1 MANKPTKRK
10 VSGSR
15 GSGGRVTPKGGHQP
29 HGGGP
34 APSRRYTPP
43 IPQEMKVAAP
53 WVPWVMFGLLGLGMV
68 IIVANYLD
76 VLPGGTSN
84 AYLLVGL
91 GAILGGI
98 IAATQYR

>member
-1 MANKPTKRK
+1 
-10 VSGSR
+10 
-15 GSGGRVTPKGGHQP
+15 
-29 HGGGP
+29 
-34 APSRRYTPP
+34 
-43 IPQEMKVAAP
+43 MKVAAP
-53 WVPWVMFGLLGLGMV
+53 WVPWVMFGLLGLGMFV
-68 IIVANYLD
+68 IVANYLD